1 MSIGVY
7 FAPKAFTIQQYDAC
21 LEKLAEAGAGAPEGR
36 TLHTCFGGDEA
47 VMVFD
52 VWDSQDAFERFG
64 ATLHPILTEL
74 GVDPGAPQIMPIH
87 NVIEG

>member
-7 FAPKAFTIQQYDAC
+7 FAPKAFTIEQYNAC
-21 LEKLAEAGAGAPEGR
+21 LDRLDAAGAGAPEGR
-36 TLHTCFGGDEA
+36 SLHTCFGSDEA

-52 VWDSQDAFERFG
+52 VWDSQEAFDRFG
-64 ATLHPILTEL
+64 QTLHPILSEL
-74 GVDPGAPQIMPIH
+74 GVDPGTPQIMPVH